1 MRYFLLFFSL
11 TLAALFVIGEEAKT
25 EPKKPQHVNPANYDS
40 IADDGLYWGGWDGS
54 IMGRVID
61 KDRKP
66 IPFAKVKV
74 HSKNLE
80 TTADK
85 DGNFQIGGLQVGGH
99 YSLIISS
106 HGMEPGVAR
115 WIPIPVV
122 KVAKIGDFSIE
133 REKVWTNFWVITT
146 NTVIVTETDTLSN
159 SYEKVVTNC
168 ISNYYD
174 VVEGETNVYNYT
186 EWYFRFHLNYL
197 ERRVLE
203 SLGITNVPL
212 AKKELIRLGIGF
224 GPDGRPTEPK
234 IEEEEKEE
242 KETKE
247 EKPE

>member
-11 TLAALFVIGEEAKT
+11 TLAALFVIGEEAKS
-25 EPKKPQHVNPANYDS
+25 ESKKPQHVNPASYDS
-40 IADDGLYWGGWDGS
+40 IADDGLYWGDWDGS

-99 YSLIISS
+99 YSLIMSS

-133 REKVWTNFWVITT
+133 
-146 NTVIVTETDTLSN
+146 
-159 SYEKVVTNC
+159 
-168 ISNYYD
+168 
-174 VVEGETNVYNYT
+174 
-186 EWYFRFHLNYL
+186 
-197 ERRVLE
+197 
-203 SLGITNVPL
+203 
-212 AKKELIRLGIGF
+212 
-224 GPDGRPTEPK
+224 
-234 IEEEEKEE
+234 
-242 KETKE
+242 
-247 EKPE
+247 

>member
-1 MRYFLLFFSL
+1 
-11 TLAALFVIGEEAKT
+11 
-25 EPKKPQHVNPANYDS
+25 
-40 IADDGLYWGGWDGS
+40 
-54 IMGRVID
+54 
-61 KDRKP
+61 
-66 IPFAKVKV
+66 
-74 HSKNLE
+74 
-80 TTADK
+80 
-85 DGNFQIGGLQVGGH
+85 
-99 YSLIISS
+99 

>member
-1 MRYFLLFFSL
+1 MRCFLLFFGL

-25 EPKKPQHVNPANYDS
+25 EQKKPQHVNPANYDS
-40 IADDGLYWGGWDGS
+40 IADDGLYWGDWDGS

-85 DGNFQIGGLQVGGH
+85 DGNFQISGLQVGGH

-133 REKVWTNFWVITT
+133 REKAWTNFWVITT

-234 IEEEEKEE
+234 IEEEKKEGKEIKEE
-242 KETKE
+242 KSE
-247 EKPE
+247 